1 MVQVAILWFWRQWKK
16 HAHFWRHI
24 WVEPTIFTRTA
35 WENSSSIEEFSPEKY
50 TIVVCAIFPL
60 DEQTKVLS
68 KILISGYLWYLIIEK
83 PITFSKKLL
92 ETLVGRERTIF
103 FIDEAYMDIHM
114 RIGKIYEIET
124 VSYVPDDALSI
135 QEHAIWYTLRSPVW
149 VLSYRDIIN
158 SHILSIDQ
166 RYLLAT
172 DVGTIESVNGAVYL
186 DGRLFSFSFDAVY
199 TYMLYH
205 IADDEMMGKIRSN
218 YLNFRLQSPYWALS
232 YE

>member
-1 MVQVAILWFWRQWKK
+1 
-16 HAHFWRHI
+16 
-24 WVEPTIFTRTA
+24 
-35 WENSSSIEEFSPEKY
+35 
-50 TIVVCAIFPL
+50 
-60 DEQTKVLS
+60 
-68 KILISGYLWYLIIEK
+68 
-83 PITFSKKLL
+83 
-92 ETLVGRERTIF
+92 
-103 FIDEAYMDIHM
+103 M

-135 QEHAIWYTLRSPVW
+135 QEHAIGYTLRSPVG

-218 YLNFRLQSPYWALS
+218 YLNFRLQSPYGALS